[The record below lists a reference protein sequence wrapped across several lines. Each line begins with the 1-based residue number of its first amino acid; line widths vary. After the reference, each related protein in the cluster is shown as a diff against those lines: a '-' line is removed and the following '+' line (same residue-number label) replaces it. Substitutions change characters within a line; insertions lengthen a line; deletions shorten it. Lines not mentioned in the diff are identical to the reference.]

1 VFPRRDGRRFCSWL
15 WRRIASRSVP
25 GIGKESPAL
34 GPLIMYYSLM
44 QYHFG
49 GGWNDL
55 PLSPLECDLSLILHN
70 RPISRCDTKNAGNL
84 KFVKTIFILV

>member
-1 VFPRRDGRRFCSWL
+1 
-15 WRRIASRSVP
+15 
-25 GIGKESPAL
+25 
-34 GPLIMYYSLM
+34 M